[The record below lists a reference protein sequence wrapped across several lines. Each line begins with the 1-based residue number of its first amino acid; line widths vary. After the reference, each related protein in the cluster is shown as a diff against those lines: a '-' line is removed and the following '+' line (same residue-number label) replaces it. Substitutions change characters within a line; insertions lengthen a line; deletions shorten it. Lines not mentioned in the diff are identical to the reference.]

1 LPPSFG
7 LTEQSVVQGH
17 RMNTNAALMSED
29 GALPA
34 EDLPGDFAIW
44 IFILAEMLV
53 FGVMF
58 IVYAFARAHQL
69 EVFNASQLTLNRG
82 LGTLNT
88 IILITS
94 SYFVV
99 RSVAAIKV
107 NDARQSARWL
117 LGAMALGAMFIV
129 VKLWE
134 FNEKFSAGITLETN
148 DFYMYYLTLTS
159 FHLMHVLMGMI
170 ILGCIVFKL
179 KHGDYT
185 AAEYFGVETGASF
198 WHMVDLLWI
207 ILFPLVY
214 IIH

>member
-1 LPPSFG
+1 
-7 LTEQSVVQGH
+7 
-17 RMNTNAALMSED
+17 MNTQAAQVNS
-29 GALPA
+29 P

-58 IVYAFARAHQL
+58 IVYAFARSNQL
-69 EVFNASQLTLNRG
+69 EVFNASQLTLSRG

-99 RSVAAIKV
+99 RAVSAIKSG
-107 NDARQSARWL
+107 NATLSARWL
-117 LGAMALGAMFIV
+117 LGGMLLGGMFV
-129 VKLWE
+129 LVKLWE
-134 FNEKFSAGITLETN
+134 FHEKFESGITLETN
-148 DFYMYYLTLTS
+148 DFYMYYLILTS

-170 ILGCIVFKL
+170 ILACIVYKL
-179 KHGDYT
+179 KHGAYS
-185 AAEYFGVETGASF
+185 AQEHFGVETGASF

-207 ILFPLVY
+207 VLFPLIY
-214 IIH
+214 IIR

>member
-1 LPPSFG
+1 
-7 LTEQSVVQGH
+7 
-17 RMNTNAALMSED
+17 MNTQAAQVNK
-29 GALPA
+29 P

-53 FGVMF
+53 FGVLF
-58 IVYAFARAHQL
+58 IVYAFARANQL
-69 EVFNASQLTLNRG
+69 EVFNASQLTLSRG

-99 RSVAAIKV
+99 RAITAIKFG
-107 NDARQSARWL
+107 NTRLSARWL
-117 LGAMALGAMFIV
+117 SCGMLLGGMFVV

-134 FNEKFSAGITLETN
+134 FHEKFSAGITLETN
-148 DFYMYYLTLTS
+148 DFYMYYLILTS

-170 ILGCIVFKL
+170 ILACIVYKL
-179 KHGDYT
+179 KQGAYSAQEH
-185 AAEYFGVETGASF
+185 FGVETGASF

-207 ILFPLVY
+207 VLFPLIY
-214 IIH
+214 IIR

>member
-1 LPPSFG
+1 
-7 LTEQSVVQGH
+7 
-17 RMNTNAALMSED
+17 MNTQAAQVNSS
-29 GALPA
+29 

-58 IVYAFARAHQL
+58 IVYAFARSNQL
-69 EVFNASQLTLNRG
+69 EVFNASQLTLSRG

-99 RSVAAIKV
+99 RAVSAIKSG
-107 NDARQSARWL
+107 NATLSARWL
-117 LGAMALGAMFIV
+117 LGGMLLGGMFV
-129 VKLWE
+129 LVKLWE
-134 FNEKFSAGITLETN
+134 FHEKFESGITLETN
-148 DFYMYYLTLTS
+148 DFYMYYLILTS

-170 ILGCIVFKL
+170 ILACIVYKL
-179 KHGDYT
+179 KHGAYS
-185 AAEYFGVETGASF
+185 AQEHFGVETGASF

-207 ILFPLVY
+207 VLFPLIY
-214 IIH
+214 IIR

>member
-1 LPPSFG
+1 
-7 LTEQSVVQGH
+7 
-17 RMNTNAALMSED
+17 MNTNTAVVSDSES
-29 GALPA
+29 LPA

-69 EVFNASQLTLNRG
+69 EAFNASQLTLNRG

-88 IILITS
+88 VILITS

-107 NDARQSARWL
+107 SNAQQSARWL
-117 LGAMALGAMFIV
+117 LGAMALGAMFIA

-159 FHLMHVLMGMI
+159 FHLMHVLMGVI
-170 ILGCIVFKL
+170 ILGCVVFKL
-179 KHGDYT
+179 NKGDYT
-185 AAEYFGVETGASF
+185 ATEHFGVETGASF

-207 ILFPLVY
+207 VLFPLVY